1 MFRLTW
7 RSGQTTDDCRYCH
20 SLFVIIKR
28 TYYIR
33 LVHTLV
39 AICRLITACRAWM
52 TTPTQTLT
60 PSTNTTTT
68 ACGERSHPSH
78 RNPCERERTHARP
91 HTRTHTH
98 TLGRTARTHTCARET
113 DIQLTLKSLCLVC
126 VHVLLIHK
134 VLIVVVNVCLYIWP
148 PMQWLCC
155 VKHIVCDKCAGVMP
169 YLFMICHI

>member
-91 HTRTHTH
+91 HAHSHTRTHGTHTH
-98 TLGRTARTHTCARET
+98 THMCERDRHTTHTEEFMPSQSAYT
-113 DIQLTLKSLCLVC
+113 D
-126 VHVLLIHK
+126 VLLIHK
-134 VLIVVVNVCLYIWP
+134 VLIVVVNVCLYI
-148 PMQWLCC
+148 
-155 VKHIVCDKCAGVMP
+155 
-169 YLFMICHI
+169 